1 MPIDR
6 AEILDR
12 VRELAVATR
21 PDLKASDVTDTATF
35 GTMGLDSIRMVEMGV
50 RLEEMFGDKVVLD
63 DWIDQEAGRA
73 GEGYTV
79 GSLIAFIERSLAK

>member
-1 MPIDR
+1 
-6 AEILDR
+6 
-12 VRELAVATR
+12 
-21 PDLKASDVTDTATF
+21 
-35 GTMGLDSIRMVEMGV
+35 MGLDSIRMVEMGV